1 MTNNREEQH
10 LVQPEVTEAE
20 SNVAIR
26 TPTTETGAL
35 AEETENMEVH
45 HHKHKHHGEKRGWR
59 SYFWE
64 FLMLFL
70 AVLCGS
76 LAEYALDYKIENDR
90 EEEFIE
96 TMISDLKEDTTLLSQ
111 YIAKFQQKGTEIDSL
126 TLLLNSQNIKAHG
139 ASLYYYGRLASRFD
153 FFTSTDR
160 TIQQMKNSG
169 AFRLI
174 RKAGAANSI
183 SKYYSEMN
191 GVYLLQDN
199 TNDLAME
206 YRSVAYL
213 LFNPA
218 VFEMMVNEG
227 TKNEIQKPPGNPS
240 LISYDKSEIV
250 RLSSTLHYMKASRLV
265 LYDRYLFL
273 RTEAT
278 GLIELLKKEYPVK

>member
-1 MTNNREEQH
+1 
-10 LVQPEVTEAE
+10 
-20 SNVAIR
+20 
-26 TPTTETGAL
+26 
-35 AEETENMEVH
+35 MEVH
-45 HHKHKHHGEKRGWR
+45 HQHKHNEEKRGWR

-76 LAEYALDYKIENDR
+76 LAEYALDHKIENDR

-96 TMISDLKEDTTLLSQ
+96 TMISDLKEDTTLLGES
-111 YIAKFQQKGTEIDSL
+111 IAKFQQKGTELDSL
-126 TLLLNSQNIKAHG
+126 TLLLNSSNIKVKG
-139 ASLYYYGRLASRFD
+139 ASLYYYGRLASRLD
-153 FFTSTDR
+153 FFNSTDR

-174 RKAGAANSI
+174 RNADAAISI

-191 GVYLLQDN
+191 DVYHLQDN

-206 YRSVAYL
+206 YRSVAYM

-218 VFEMMVNEG
+218 VFEMMVNEE

-240 LISYDKSEIV
+240 LISYDKSDIV

-265 LYDRYLFL
+265 LYNRYVFL
-273 RTEAT
+273 RAKAI
-278 GLIELLKKEYPVK
+278 GLIELLEKEYQLDSKN